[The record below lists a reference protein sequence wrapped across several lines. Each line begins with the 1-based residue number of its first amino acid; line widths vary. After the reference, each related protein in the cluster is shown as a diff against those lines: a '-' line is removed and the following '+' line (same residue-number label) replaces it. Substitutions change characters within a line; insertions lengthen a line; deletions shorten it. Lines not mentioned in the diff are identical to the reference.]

1 MALKATVFKA
11 ELQVADMDRGH
22 YADYAL
28 TLARHP
34 SETDARM
41 MVRLLAFARHAD
53 ERLAFSKGL
62 CAEDEPELWRCSL
75 GGEIEQWI
83 DFGQPDEKRIRR
95 ACGRAGEVWIYTY
108 QPRAAD
114 IWYAQIEPRLAR
126 HDKLGVVSLDGDAVD
141 GLAALAQRNM
151 HLQCSIEDGQIG
163 IGDDRGWVQI
173 EPLIRRLPATLR

>member
-1 MALKATVFKA
+1 MALKATICKA

-53 ERLAFSKGL
+53 ERLAFTKGL
-62 CAEDEPELWRCSL
+62 CAEDEPELWRQSL

-83 DFGQPDEKRIRR
+83 DFGQLDEKRIRR
-95 ACGRAGEVWIYTY
+95 ACGRAREVWIYTY

-114 IWYAQIEPRLAR
+114 IWYAQIETRLTR
-126 HDKLGVVSLDGDAVD
+126 HDNLGVISLDEESVA
-141 GLAALAQRNM
+141 GLAAMAQRSM
-151 HLQCSIEDGQIG
+151 RLQCSIQDGQIG
-163 IGDDRGWVQI
+163 IGDGAQWLQI
-173 EPLIRRLPATLR
+173 EPLPRRLPRG